1 MNINDTI
8 AAISTPHGKGGVAV
22 IRISGGEA
30 IRIAERVFRPK
41 SGRMLGELP
50 PNLTVYGDILMPAVG
65 DLPEYNIDDGMAVC
79 FHAPRSFTGE
89 DTVELSCHGGILVT
103 GQVLSAVLSAGAR
116 QAEAGEFTR
125 RAFIN
130 GKLTLTEAESLGA
143 LLEAQTQ
150 GQLLLSRNGMSG
162 ILSGEL
168 RTLYDRLCEVVTS
181 VYAKIDFPDE
191 DLAELSPE
199 EIRACL
205 LSIRTELNRL
215 CTTYGTGHAVS
226 EGIRTVICGRTN
238 AGKSSLYNRLVGREA
253 AIVTDIAGTTRDL
266 LEETV
271 TVGHLMLRLCDTA
284 GLRESDDPVE
294 RIGIHRARE
303 QMEKAECI
311 LAVFDRSAPL
321 TEEDTSLL
329 ERLRTS
335 DIPVLIL
342 LNKCDIDAAWDDK
355 EYLDGF
361 PTENILTLSTA
372 QNSGIELLRNRLEE
386 MFLDGTLDLRSD
398 AIVTNARQFASLSR
412 AMAHVNDALAA
423 AEATFSEDVSCVDLE
438 LAMSALAEV
447 DGRAV
452 TEDIVGQIFSH
463 FCVGK

>member
-22 IRISGGEA
+22 IRISGSDA
-30 IRIAERVFRPK
+30 IGIAERVFRPK
-41 SGRMLGELP
+41 NRKALRAIA
-50 PNLTVYGDILMPAVG
+50 PNMAVYGDIYMPNA
-65 DLPEYNIDDGMAVC
+65 DEQAPNIDDGMAVC

-89 DTVELSCHGGILVT
+89 DTVEISCHGGILIT
-103 GQVLSAVLSAGAR
+103 GQVLAAILAAGAR

-130 GKLTLTEAESLGA
+130 GKLNLTEAEALGA

-162 ILSGEL
+162 ILSGKL
-168 RTLYDRLCEVVTS
+168 RMLYDSLREIVTS
-181 VYAKIDFPDE
+181 VYAKIGFPDE

-199 EIRACL
+199 EIRARL
-205 LSIRTELNRL
+205 IEIRAMLDRL
-215 CTTYGTGHAVS
+215 CATYSTGRAVC

-238 AGKSSLYNRLVGREA
+238 AGKSSLYNQLVGREP

-271 TVGHLMLRLCDTA
+271 TVGHVMLRLCDTA

-294 RIGIHRARE
+294 RIGITRAKE
-303 QMEKAECI
+303 QMESAECI
-311 LAVFDRSAPL
+311 LAVFDRSVPL
-321 TEEDTSLL
+321 TDEDHSLL
-329 ERLRTS
+329 DRLRTATV
-335 DIPVLIL
+335 PVLIL
-342 LNKCDIDAAWDDK
+342 LNKCDLPRAWDGSA
-355 EYLDGF
+355 LDGF
-361 PTENILTLSTA
+361 PIENILTVSTA
-372 QNSGIELLRNRLEE
+372 RDRGLDDLRARIEA

-398 AIVTNARQFASLSR
+398 AIVANARQYAALSR
-412 AMAHVNDALAA
+412 AVEHVDNALRA
-423 AEATFSEDVSCVDLE
+423 AEDTFSEDVSCVDLE
-438 LAMSALAEV
+438 LAMAALAEV

-452 TEDIVGQIFSH
+452 TEDIVSQIFSH

>member
-22 IRISGGEA
+22 IRISGA
-30 IRIAERVFRPK
+30 DAVAVAERVFLPK
-41 SGRMLGELP
+41 SGKTLRELA
-50 PNLTVYGDILMPAVG
+50 PNMTVYGDIMMPAAGSV
-65 DLPEYNIDDGMAVC
+65 PATVIDDGMAVC

-89 DTVELSCHGGILVT
+89 DTVEISCHGGILIT
-103 GQVLSAVLSAGAR
+103 GQVLSAVLGAGAR

-130 GKLTLTEAESLGA
+130 GKLTLSEAEALGA

-162 ILSGEL
+162 ILSSEL
-168 RTLYDRLCEVVTS
+168 KGLYDRLCEIVTS

-191 DLAELSPE
+191 DLAELSTE
-199 EIRACL
+199 EILRRL
-205 LSIRTELNRL
+205 EEIHTKLDRL
-215 CTTYGTGHAVS
+215 CATYGTGRAVC
-226 EGIRTVICGRTN
+226 EGIRTVLCGRTN
-238 AGKSSLYNRLVGREA
+238 AGKSSLYNQLVGRNA

-271 TVGHLMLRLCDTA
+271 TVGHVMLRLCDTA

-294 RIGIHRARE
+294 RIGIARAKE
-303 QMEKAECI
+303 QLDAAELV

-321 TEEDTSLL
+321 TDEDTSLL
-329 ERLRTS
+329 EKLRALTV
-335 DIPVLIL
+335 PVLIL
-342 LNKCDIDAAWDDK
+342 LNKCDLDAAWDATA
-355 EYLDGF
+355 LDGF
-361 PTENILTLSTA
+361 DEENMLTV
-372 QNSGIELLRNRLEE
+372 SGSEGVGVDALRERIEAL
-386 MFLDGTLDLRSD
+386 FLDGTLDLRSD
-398 AIVTNARQFASLSR
+398 AIVANARQYAALCR
-412 AMAHVNDALAA
+412 AMEHVAGALAA
-423 AEATFSEDVSCVDLE
+423 VRAAFSEDVSCVDLE
-438 LAMSALAEV
+438 LAMAALAEV

-452 TEDIVGQIFSH
+452 TEDIVSQIFSH

>member
-22 IRISGGEA
+22 IRVSGPDAIS
-30 IRIAERVFRPK
+30 IAARVFVPK
-41 SGRMLGELP
+41 SGKQLSDIA
-50 PNLTVYGDILMPAVG
+50 PNQTVYGEIFLPAVTEETP
-65 DLPEYNIDDGMAVC
+65 LAIDDGMAVC

-89 DTVELSCHGGILVT
+89 DTVEISCHGGILIT
-103 GQVLSAVLSAGAR
+103 GQVLSAVLAAGAR

-130 GKLTLTEAESLGA
+130 GKLTLSEAEALGA

-162 ILSGEL
+162 ILGGEIKQ
-168 RTLYDRLCEVVTS
+168 LYDALCEIVTS

-199 EIRACL
+199 EIRGRL
-205 LSIRTELNRL
+205 TEICAKLAKL
-215 CTTYGTGHAVS
+215 CATYGTGRAVC

-238 AGKSSLYNRLVGREA
+238 AGKSSLYNRLVGRDA

-271 TVGHLMLRLCDTA
+271 TVGHVMLRLCDTA
-284 GLRESDDPVE
+284 GLRESVDPVE
-294 RIGIHRARE
+294 RIGISRARE
-303 QMEKAECI
+303 QMESAEFI

-321 TEEDTSLL
+321 SEEDTSLL
-329 ERLRTS
+329 DRLRAATV
-335 DIPVLIL
+335 PVLIL
-342 LNKCDIDAAWDDK
+342 LNKCDLEAAWGENMLDD
-355 EYLDGF
+355 F
-361 PTENILTLSTA
+361 PTENILTISTA
-372 QNSGIELLRNRLEE
+372 DETGLGDLRTCIEN

-398 AIVTNARQFASLSR
+398 AIVWSARQYAALSR
-412 AMAHVNDALAA
+412 AMEHVSNALSAS
-423 AEATFSEDVSCVDLE
+423 EASFSEDVSCVDLE

-452 TEDIVGQIFSH
+452 TEDIVSQIFSH